1 MLIIELKR
9 TNNQPWQ
16 LGAILGTGVL
26 TVALSLTALCLGR
39 YELSI
44 IDVVKILLSA
54 FWDLQQT
61 WTDAMADVVFQVR
74 LPRVFAALLVG
85 AGLAISGTTYQGIFK
100 NPLVSPDLLGVS
112 SGACVGAALAIL
124 NGLDAGGIQICALL
138 GGLLAVAITT
148 TIPKLLRNSS
158 NLILVLAGIIVAG
171 FMSSALGLLK
181 YVADPE
187 TQLPEIVFWQM
198 GSLAT
203 TSMGDVMMI
212 VPAMLISMALLIAVR
227 WRINILSL
235 GDEEAGSL
243 GINIRVIRGLAIV
256 CSTVTTACAVCI
268 SGTVGW
274 IGLVVPHLCRML
286 IGPDNTRV
294 IPLSIFVG
302 ASFMLVVDTVA
313 RTVTSGEIPL
323 SILTGFIGAPLYG
336 WLLFKQ
342 RMKIK

>member
-1 MLIIELKR
+1 MKR
-9 TNNQPWQ
+9 INNQPWQ
-16 LGAILGTGVL
+16 IGTTIGMGILTA
-26 TVALSLTALCLGR
+26 ALSLTALCLGR

-44 IDVVKILLSA
+44 VDVVKILLSPV
-54 FWDLQQT
+54 WDLQQT

-85 AGLAISGTTYQGIFK
+85 AGLSISGTTYQGIFK

-124 NGLDAGGIQICALL
+124 NGLDAGGIQVCALL

-203 TSMGDVMMI
+203 TSMSDIIMI
-212 VPAMLISMALLIAVR
+212 VPAMLISMALLVVVR

-256 CSTVTTACAVCI
+256 CATVTTACAVCI

-286 IGPDNTRV
+286 VGPDNTRV

>member
-1 MLIIELKR
+1 MKQ

-16 LGAILGTGVL
+16 IGAILGTGAL
-26 TVALSLTALCLGR
+26 TVALSLAALCLGR

-44 IDVVKILLSA
+44 VDVVKILLSPVLG
-54 FWDLQQT
+54 LQQT
-61 WTDAMADVVFQVR
+61 WTDAMANVVFQVR

-112 SGACVGAALAIL
+112 AGACVGAALAIL
-124 NGLDAGGIQICALL
+124 NGLGAGGIQVGALL

-148 TIPKLLRNSS
+148 SIPKLLKNSS
-158 NLILVLAGIIVAG
+158 SLILVLAGIIVAG

-203 TSMGDVMMI
+203 TSMYDVVMVM
-212 VPAMLISMALLIAVR
+212 PAMLISMVLLVAVR

-235 GDEEAGSL
+235 GEEEAGSL
-243 GINIRVIRGLAIV
+243 GINTKMIRGLAII
-256 CSTVTTACAVCI
+256 CSTIATACAVCI

-274 IGLVVPHLCRML
+274 IGLVVPHICRMMV
-286 IGPDNTRV
+286 GPDNTRV
-294 IPLSIFVG
+294 IPLSIFAG
-302 ASFMLVVDTVA
+302 ASFMLFVDTVA

-342 RMKIK
+342 RMKIR

>member
-1 MLIIELKR
+1 MLNIEFIKAKHKPQQVSV
-9 TNNQPWQ
+9 TVAM
-16 LGAILGTGVL
+16 GILTI
-26 TVALSLTALCLGR
+26 ALSLAALCLGR
-39 YELSI
+39 YELSVV
-44 IDVVKILLSA
+44 DVVKILLSP
-54 FWDLQQT
+54 FFDLQRS
-61 WTDAMADVVFQVR
+61 WTDAMENVVFQVR
-74 LPRVFAALLVG
+74 LPRVCAALLVG
-85 AGLAISGTTYQGIFK
+85 SALSLSGTTYQGIFK

-112 SGACVGAALAIL
+112 AGACVGAALAIL
-124 NGLDAGGIQICALL
+124 NGLEAGGIQLCALL

-148 TIPKLLRNSS
+148 SIPKMLKNSS
-158 NLILVLAGIIVAG
+158 TLILVLAGIIVAG

-203 TSMGDVMMI
+203 TSMADVI
-212 VPAMLISMALLIAVR
+212 VVVPALLISMALLIAAR

-235 GDEEAGSL
+235 GEEEASSL
-243 GINIRVIRGLAIV
+243 GVNTKVIRGLAV
-256 CSTVTTACAVCI
+256 LCSTVATACAVCI

-286 IGPDNTRV
+286 VGPDNTRV
-294 IPLSIFVG
+294 MPLSLFVG
-302 ASFMLVVDTVA
+302 ASFMLFVDTVA
-313 RTVTSGEIPL
+313 RTLTTGEIPL